1 VRDWRRGGEPPPATL
16 PNLEDEDET
25 FRESLR
31 PLTSVLPKDRKL
43 EYPVKRMPGRTGA
56 AREIERIEAARG
68 ERARYEYVLPKRV
81 AQALAVEAATN
92 GVSATVRLLQILR
105 SSGLPV
111 IPEDLIDLR
120 KLPKR

>member
-1 VRDWRRGGEPPPATL
+1 MSRRPTPAAL
-16 PNLEDEDET
+16 PNLEDEDAS

-31 PLTSVLPKDRKL
+31 PLMSVLPKDRKHRQ
-43 EYPVKRMPGRTGA
+43 PVERIPGRTGA

-81 AQALAVEAATN
+81 AQALAAEAAAN

>member
-1 VRDWRRGGEPPPATL
+1 MSRRPTPTSL
-16 PNLEDEDET
+16 PNLEEEDEI

-31 PLTSVLPKDRKL
+31 PLTSALPNDRKTVK
-43 EYPVKRMPGRTGA
+43 PVERIPGRTGA

-81 AQALAVEAATN
+81 AQALAAEAAAN
-92 GVSATVRLLQILR
+92 GISATVRLLQILR

>member
-1 VRDWRRGGEPPPATL
+1 MSRRPTPAAL
-16 PNLEDEDET
+16 PDLKDEDEA
-25 FRESLR
+25 FREKLR
-31 PLTSVLPKDRKL
+31 PLVAGLPEDRKSGN
-43 EYPVKRMPGRTGA
+43 PVERSSGRTGA

-81 AQALAVEAATN
+81 AQALAADATAK

-111 IPEDLIDLR
+111 IPEDMVDIR

>member
-1 VRDWRRGGEPPPATL
+1 MSRRPTPAKL
-16 PNLEDEDET
+16 PDIEDDDEA
-25 FRESLR
+25 FRAKMQ
-31 PLTSVLPKDRKL
+31 PLVSGLPKDRKIGG
-43 EYPVKRMPGRTGA
+43 PVERTPGRTGA

-68 ERARYEYVLPKRV
+68 PRKGYEFILPTRVHDALTAEGKAR
-81 AQALAVEAATN
+81 
-92 GVSATVRLLQILR
+92 GGSATTRLLEILR

>member
-1 VRDWRRGGEPPPATL
+1 MSRRPTPVAL
-16 PNLEDEDET
+16 PNLEDEDEA
-25 FRESLR
+25 FRQKMHKLAEA
-31 PLTSVLPKDRKL
+31 VLPNDRKAGQ
-43 EYPVKRMPGRTGA
+43 PVERKPGRTGA
-56 AREIERIEAARG
+56 AREMERIEAARG

-81 AQALAVEAATN
+81 AQALAAQAATD
-92 GVSATVRLLQILR
+92 GVSATVKLLQILR

>member
-1 VRDWRRGGEPPPATL
+1 MSRRPTPATL
-16 PNLEDEDET
+16 PNLEDEDEA
-25 FRESLR
+25 FREKLR
-31 PLTSVLPKDRKL
+31 PLVADLPKDRKVSH
-43 EYPVKRMPGRTGA
+43 PVERTSGRTGA

-81 AQALAVEAATN
+81 AHALAADAAAK

-111 IPEDLIDLR
+111 IQEDMIDIR

>member
-1 VRDWRRGGEPPPATL
+1 MTRRPTAAPL
-16 PNLEDEDET
+16 PNLEDDEA
-25 FRESLR
+25 FREKLK
-31 PLTSVLPKDRKL
+31 PLMSTLPKDRKTSN
-43 EYPVKRMPGRTGA
+43 PVERIPGRTGA
-56 AREIERIEAARG
+56 AREMERIEAARG

-81 AQALAVEAATN
+81 AQALAAEAAAN